1 MKTTKDKPLV
11 GLIYIEIG
19 KKDPTNYLDEFNYL
33 LLSNGMSVCFCSR
46 FSVRTPSPATFLHS
60 GQVESLSQL
69 CRTLKITSLVLNI
82 PIQARIQRNL
92 EKKLCTN
99 IVDRT
104 EMLLQ
109 LFEKR
114 ADTAIGKIQVE
125 MARLQYMSTKL
136 VRGWTHLERQR
147 GGIGLRSGPGE
158 TQIEVDRRILRD
170 KIGRLKKKLL
180 SLEKTQNLNRKRRVH
195 SDNPVVA
202 LIGYTNAGKSTLFNR
217 LTGADTHVM
226 DQLFATLDPLARKA
240 QLPNGQEFVVIDTIG
255 FIRDLPSTLI
265 SAFKTTLTEIHYAD
279 ILLHVIDCSDP
290 NWQVKEDIVLDTV
303 RSLECENIA
312 ILKIFNKSDMVTL
325 DHSDSG
331 LHLSARTGEGIDRL
345 YRKLSSHLCFK

>member
-1 MKTTKDKPLV
+1 MKTTKDQPLV
-11 GLIYIEIG
+11 AFVYVETG
-19 KKDPTNYLDEFNYL
+19 KKDPVSYLEEFNYL
-33 LLSNGMSVCFCSR
+33 LFSNGMSVCFCAR
-46 FSVRTPSPATFLHS
+46 FSVKHPSPSTFLNS
-60 GQVESLSQL
+60 GQVESLGKL
-69 CRTLKITSLVLNI
+69 CRSLKVQSIVLNI
-82 PIQARIQRNL
+82 PVQARIQRNL
-92 EKKLCTN
+92 EKILCTN

-195 SDNPVVA
+195 SNNPVVA

-240 QLPNGQEFVVIDTIG
+240 QLLDGREFIVIDTIG
-255 FIRDLPSTLI
+255 FIRDLPSTLV
-265 SAFKTTLTEIHYAD
+265 SAFRTTLTEIHYAD

-290 NWQVKEDIVLDTV
+290 NWQIKEDIVLDTV
-303 RSLECENIA
+303 RSLECESIPM
-312 ILKIFNKSDMVTL
+312 LKIFNKSDKLSIDNT
-325 DHSDSG
+325 DSG
-331 LHLSARTGEGIDRL
+331 LYLSARTGEGIDKL
-345 YRKLSSHLCFK
+345 YSKLYDHLTFK